1 TGPAAAGAR
10 HVAACGD
17 RSPSRADDEELPRTQ
32 HLATASP
39 AVLALGSGGV
49 VHGDDDSGSG
59 HSNPSRAGIPAG
71 DNGRGRCDTPR
82 SEAVM
87 AGRAWESVS
96 VPAWAWER
104 EEARS
109 LLQARDVPG
118 LLRFAQ
124 RFGGASQTRLAS
136 ATG

>member
-1 TGPAAAGAR
+1 
-10 HVAACGD
+10 
-17 RSPSRADDEELPRTQ
+17 
-32 HLATASP
+32 
-39 AVLALGSGGV
+39 
-49 VHGDDDSGSG
+49 
-59 HSNPSRAGIPAG
+59 
-71 DNGRGRCDTPR
+71 
-82 SEAVM
+82 M

-136 ATG
+136 ATGISQGRISEILNGRQTVVAFEVYERVAEGIGMPDTARMLFGLAPKDVTAFTANRPPAPPGRSGRSAPVRPVA